1 MLRDQGIP
9 EEQFRFGPDRS
20 TTGMMFLVPRLR
32 EIGRKVEVSLFMCFI
47 DLQKASGTVDRTL
60 PWQVFT
66 QIGVPPEIVAVIRL
80 FHHSKMRACMQFD
93 DGVCSDRLKVDQ
105 CLWQEYVLSLPLFS
119 ILFVVV
125 LTVILA
131 NIQLGYWPPRRG
143 GTPEE
148 PSMSIRP

>member
-1 MLRDQGIP
+1 
-9 EEQFRFGPDRS
+9 
-20 TTGMMFLVPRLR
+20 MFVVPRLR

-66 QIGVPPEIVAVIRL
+66 LIGVPPEIVAVIRP
-80 FHHSKMRACMQFD
+80 FHSKMRACMRFD

-105 CLWQEYVLSLPLFS
+105 CLWQGYVLPPLLF
-119 ILFVVV
+119 IVLFVVV

-131 NIQLGYWPPRRG
+131 NIQLGYGLPRRA

-148 PSMSIRP
+148 PSMSMGP